1 MPDASLTGLRAGVVG
16 PRGIGRIH
24 IDSVRRLGV
33 EVTAVAATSAASA
46 QEMAEQLH
54 VEHACESFEELV
66 GREDVDVVHV
76 CVPPGHRVDPVL
88 AAIEAG
94 KHVVSEKP
102 LAISSTEARRLHDAA
117 EKAGV
122 VHAVTYNYRF
132 YPMLGA
138 MRHAV
143 ASGRLGRVHLV
154 RGSYLLN
161 ELLGLGGA
169 DHWLLHPEL
178 TGPGLALAD
187 VGPHWWDMVEYVS
200 GQRIT
205 EVICTMQKVRE
216 GQGEGEDSAAI
227 MIRLDGGA
235 AGAALV
241 SDMAAGYGN
250 AIELT
255 LVGTEASA
263 WWRQEDPEHLW
274 VAPLEGPIEFHVR
287 PQQPEGVA
295 LPPTL
300 QLPGEQPMGYL
311 DAFRDLMAAVYG
323 AVANG
328 GESTIEFP
336 TFADG
341 LRGVEILEA
350 LVESA
355 STNQWKAV

>member
-1 MPDASLTGLRAGVVG
+1 MPKPSLTGLRAGVVG

-33 EVTAVAATSAASA
+33 EVVAVAATSTASA
-46 QEMAEQLH
+46 REMADELR
-54 VEHACESFEELV
+54 VERACESFEELV
-66 GREDVDVVHV
+66 GLSEVDVVHV
-76 CVPPGHRVDPVL
+76 CVPPGSRADPVL
-88 AAIEAG
+88 AALNAG
-94 KHVVSEKP
+94 KHVVAEKP
-102 LAISSTEARRLHDAA
+102 LAISSGAAKRLHDAA
-117 EKAGV
+117 ERAGV

-132 YPMLGA
+132 YPMLQA

-154 RGSYLLN
+154 RGSYLLD

-169 DHWLLHPEL
+169 DHWLLHPDQA
-178 TGPGLALAD
+178 GPGLVLAD

-200 GQRIT
+200 GQRII
-205 EVICTMQKVRE
+205 EVMCAMRKVRE
-216 GQGEGEDSAAI
+216 AQGEGEDSAAI

-235 AGAALV
+235 TGAALI

-274 VAPLEGPIEFHVR
+274 IAPLEGPIEFHVR
-287 PQQPEGVA
+287 PQRPEGVR
-295 LPPTL
+295 PPATL

-323 AVANG
+323 AVANDG
-328 GESTIEFP
+328 AATTEFP

-341 LRGVEILEA
+341 VRGVQVLEA

-355 STNQWKAV
+355 TNDQWKAL